1 VRRESDF
8 QNIREIFPCRDV
20 LVHVRLVGRRDA
32 NGWKLCDVEVKA
44 VSFPAEDGQMLRCVI
59 DADPELKAWA
69 EAKAKEI
76 PGLGDQWE
84 ALREDQF
91 RKMGIA

>member
-1 VRRESDF
+1 
-8 QNIREIFPCRDV
+8 
-20 LVHVRLVGRRDA
+20 
-32 NGWKLCDVEVKA
+32 VEVNA
-44 VSFPAEDGQMLRCVI
+44 VSFPADDGQMLRCVI